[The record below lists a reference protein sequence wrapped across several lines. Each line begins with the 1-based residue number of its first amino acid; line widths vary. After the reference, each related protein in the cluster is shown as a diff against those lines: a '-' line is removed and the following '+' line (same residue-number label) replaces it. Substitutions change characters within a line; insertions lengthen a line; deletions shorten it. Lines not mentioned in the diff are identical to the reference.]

1 MSFYDRYVSLCK
13 EAKKSPTGVAVSFG
27 IARSNVNYWK
37 QGNVPKP
44 SVLAA
49 LGEFFDVP
57 VDFLVGAYPFDC
69 WDAID
74 ANRAGF
80 FYYVPMSADKLRV
93 LFGIDK
99 ADPDGASIQRIVAF
113 ISTCVSSI
121 RATEEGDWLVELK
134 PGWAE
139 PAFPAPD
146 VAEDTV
152 SFSVIGDLAAGWD
165 RVALEDYDAADRVE
179 IPAHYLH
186 GRPRSDFFCLRV
198 KGQSMYP
205 HYMEGDIVLIKKA
218 PSLDH
223 SGQVGA
229 VRYEDYATLKK
240 VEYVFGEDWM
250 RLVPINPEFA
260 PKMITGVDLEQCQVL
275 GVPVLLIREV
285 DNP

>member
-1 MSFYDRYVSLCK
+1 MEFKEILKRYRKQAGLTQNELADLAGVS
-13 EAKKSPTGVAVSFG
+13 
-27 IARSNVNYWK
+27 RSYYQKLEGGFQEN
-37 QGNVPKP
+37 PSR
-44 SVLAA
+44 SVLEAIGRA
-49 LGEFFDVP
+49 LGVSSLSAIA
-57 VDFLVGAYPFDC
+57 DFS
-69 WDAID
+69 AI
-74 ANRAGF
+74 
-80 FYYVPMSADKLRV
+80 L
-93 LFGIDK
+93 
-99 ADPDGASIQRIVAF
+99 PDASI
-113 ISTCVSSI
+113 
-121 RATEEGDWLVELK
+121 
-134 PGWAE
+134 
-139 PAFPAPD
+139 FPAPD

-152 SFSVIGDLAAGWD
+152 AFPVIGDLAAGWD

-205 HYMEGDIVLIKKA
+205 HYMEGDVVLIKKA

-240 VEYVFGEDWM
+240 VEYVMGEDWM